1 MGLTALDEELVIL
14 PGCFAAWLLLGA
26 LALQVSAN
34 GLFQKSITFKRAL
47 IAQFAMVWVLPVW
60 THSYFLQFGDAFTAP
75 RAVPNLLMPFLCL
88 IPQVLVVKFIGHLRI
103 NQAIICLGISL
114 LPSLLCFRAAMPD
127 HVFVPTARGY
137 VTKVLGE
144 MRSFSELL
152 GDVLQKEGALPIPID
167 SHGNKV
173 AGTPRSANGEGEIL
187 IYFEGPSLLPPEPF
201 RVEGR
206 DGPPLD
212 PFKRK
217 DPATYSYAAGPIH
230 GATARF
236 ILSSWGP
243 DEVDQS
249 DEVEALFLIECEG
262 NRDRFRE
269 NGETFR
275 LMYSPTNG
283 TVTPGELFWPG
294 EIK

>member
-1 MGLTALDEELVIL
+1 MDEELVL
-14 PGCFAAWLLLGA
+14 VLGCFTAWLLLGA

-47 IAQFAMVWVLPVW
+47 ITQFAMVWVLPVW
-60 THSYFLQFGDAFTAP
+60 TNAYFTQFTDRFIKPHPEIDFLIA
-75 RAVPNLLMPFLCL
+75 FLCL
-88 IPQVLVVKFIGHLRI
+88 IPQILIVRFSFKIPLLSAV
-103 NQAIICLGISL
+103 ICLIIAL
-114 LPSLLCFRAAMPD
+114 LPSLAAFRLAMPD
-127 HVFVPTARGY
+127 HVLMGGARSY
-137 VTKVLGE
+137 VTKAHGQMRHSTESLQEWRTQHGE
-144 MRSFSELL
+144 LPKPVNR
-152 GDVLQKEGALPIPID
+152 EGKD
-167 SHGNKV
+167 V
-173 AGTPRSANGEGEIL
+173 AGSPRSAGGEGDIL

-212 PFKRK
+212 PFKRS

-230 GATARF
+230 GATGRF

-249 DEVEALFLIECEG
+249 DEVEELFLIECEG
-262 NRDRFRE
+262 NSSRFKENDR
-269 NGETFR
+269 TYR

-283 TVTPGELFWPG
+283 TVSQGELFWPG
-294 EIK
+294 EVE